1 MHTCQ
6 IYLNILHMQTNILW
20 PVATAPWGI
29 SYQQKTRTSQVTGN
43 QRLEMC
49 QGVRRNRSDSDEGKQ
64 RSKKATGKR
73 KTSRIWD
80 ALSTSICLSK
90 GTSGLEVCFLFSCVW
105 HYFCLA
111 YWKGKSYSKPP
122 HFLGFMLTFQGV
134 GVFLTVGP

>member
-1 MHTCQ
+1 MYIVHTCMHDA
-6 IYLNILHMQTNILW
+6 YMSNIPKYTSYADQHF
-20 PVATAPWGI
+20 VASGYGPWGI

-64 RSKKATGKR
+64 RSKKATAKR

-90 GTSGLEVCFLFSCVW
+90 GTRRYGSMFPF
-105 HYFCLA
+105 FMCL
-111 YWKGKSYSKPP
+111 KERD
-122 HFLGFMLTFQGV
+122 
-134 GVFLTVGP
+134 